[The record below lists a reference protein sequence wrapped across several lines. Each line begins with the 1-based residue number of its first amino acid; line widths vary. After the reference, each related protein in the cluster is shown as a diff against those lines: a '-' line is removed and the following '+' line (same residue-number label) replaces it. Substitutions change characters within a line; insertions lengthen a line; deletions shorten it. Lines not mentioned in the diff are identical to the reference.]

1 MSEIS
6 RRVTLAWFA
15 AASSGALAMEG
26 CESASPAPP
35 VAPAPAPPADLWTV
49 VSPPPVQGPGYGQD
63 PNLNKPVVPWPLT
76 LDVQQRATLSIA
88 AEMMLPADD
97 HSPSGAALHLDA
109 FIDEWVS
116 APYPQ
121 QQRDRGLIL
130 SGLLWLDAES
140 RQRSGMDFAQASD
153 AQRRVIFDAIAFRR
167 NIKPGYERPAL
178 FFTRLRGLMLAGF
191 YSLPEGIA
199 DIGYMGNNPILGP
212 YPGPTPEAMAHLNAS
227 LVKLGLK
234 PVSSG

>member
-6 RRVTLAWFA
+6 RRMTLAWFA
-15 AASSGALAMEG
+15 AASSGALALEG
-26 CESASPAPP
+26 CASPKPPPPEIVPEAP
-35 VAPAPAPPADLWTV
+35 VSLWQDLTPAP
-49 VSPPPVQGPGYGQD
+49 VSVPGYGQD

-76 LDVQQRATLSIA
+76 LDAQQRATLAIA
-88 AEMMLPADD
+88 ADLMLPADD

-116 APYPQ
+116 APYPL
-121 QQRDRGLIL
+121 QRADRRLIL
-130 SGLLWLDAES
+130 SGLAWLDAENMH
-140 RQRSGMDFAQASD
+140 RFHTGFAQASD
-153 AQRRVIFDAIAFRR
+153 AQRRAIFDAIAFRK
-167 NIKPGYERPAL
+167 NIKPGDERPAL
-178 FFTRLRGLMLAGF
+178 FFARLRGLMLAGF

-212 YPGPTPEAMAHLNAS
+212 YPGPTEEALAHLNAS

>member
-1 MSEIS
+1 MSDVS

-15 AASSGALAMEG
+15 AASSGALAMTG
-26 CESASPAPP
+26 CEAAPP
-35 VAPAPAPPADLWTV
+35 PAAAPAPPPATDLWKM

-63 PNLNKPVVPWPLT
+63 PNLNKPVIPWPLT
-76 LDVQQRATLSIA
+76 LDAQQRATLAIA
-88 AEMMLPADD
+88 ADLMLPADT
-97 HSPSGAALHLDA
+97 HSPSGATLHLEA

-140 RQRSGMDFAQASD
+140 RQRFGTDFAQSSD
-153 AQRRVIFDAIAFRR
+153 AQRRAIFDAIAFRK

-178 FFTRLRGLMLAGF
+178 FFARLRGLMLAGF

-199 DIGYMGNNPILGP
+199 DIGYRGNNPILGP
-212 YPGPTPEAMAHLNAS
+212 YPGPSDEAMAHLNAS

-234 PVSSG
+234 PVGSG